1 MSGNEPSE
9 VERAG
14 LEVVRTVVGVTDHK
28 RLEPSGEP
36 GEKTGDWR
44 VWMADGHVAD
54 VEVTRCTDGH
64 ETAFFDAA
72 FEKDDSKREWRNKKL
87 SCRWTIGVSDSNPG
101 FNRKRRSLKKW
112 GAELAS
118 ALAAIEAAGGTPEQ
132 MESRARA
139 RLEEDLLVLQG
150 YEEADTPTEFAG
162 LQIEDGERSQ
172 HVHVG
177 CAPEPVGQGRGAV
190 VLIPITVDSYT
201 GYGEMVNAIRDR
213 IDEKAKKRQLED
225 APDRKWLAVMLEDTP
240 GCQLM
245 QYFGPNSRRQPST
258 LEGISFTYFDEV
270 WAVAREAENF
280 VVLRFSDGGT
290 RQQHHV
296 VSRSETVASG

>member
-1 MSGNEPSE
+1 MGMSQMWRSRGVPTDTRQRSSM
-9 VERAG
+9 RR
-14 LEVVRTVVGVTDHK
+14 LRRTTQ
-28 RLEPSGEP
+28 R
-36 GEKTGDWR
+36 
-44 VWMADGHVAD
+44 
-54 VEVTRCTDGH
+54 
-64 ETAFFDAA
+64 
-72 FEKDDSKREWRNKKL
+72 REWRNKKL

-177 CAPEPVGQGRGAV
+177 CAPEPGRPRQRCGGA
-190 VLIPITVDSYT
+190 DSDY
-201 GYGEMVNAIRDR
+201 
-213 IDEKAKKRQLED
+213 
-225 APDRKWLAVMLEDTP
+225 
-240 GCQLM
+240 
-245 QYFGPNSRRQPST
+245 RR
-258 LEGISFTYFDEV
+258 
-270 WAVAREAENF
+270 
-280 VVLRFSDGGT
+280 
-290 RQQHHV
+290 
-296 VSRSETVASG
+296 